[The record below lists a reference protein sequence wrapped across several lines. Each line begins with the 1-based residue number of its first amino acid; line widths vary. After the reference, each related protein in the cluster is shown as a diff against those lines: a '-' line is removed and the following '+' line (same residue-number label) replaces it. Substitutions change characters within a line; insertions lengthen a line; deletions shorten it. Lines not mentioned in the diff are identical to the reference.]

1 MSNDVESL
9 LEELVPRGA
18 PAHLRPRV
26 VGAVASELRRHF
38 RLMNRLRAAVAAALL
53 VGLGLN
59 YAACACQDARLA
71 QVIGPP
77 PRPRTV
83 AIVAETISP
92 FTDAETAEMLERQWC
107 QAYWQ
112 HQRALLRDSNS
123 NPM

>member
-1 MSNDVESL
+1 MSDDVEGL
-9 LEELVPRGA
+9 LEDLVPRGA
-18 PAHLRPRV
+18 PTHLRSRV
-26 VGAVASELRRHF
+26 LAAAANELSRPV

-59 YAACACQDARLA
+59 YGICAYQDERLA

-83 AIVAETISP
+83 ALLAETIAP

-112 HQRALLRDSNS
+112 HQKALLRASSS